1 MVRPNSRVRRCGQ
14 ALVLAAVL
22 SGCAQLLGGDTK
34 LPQRRYFKLPIEPL
48 RGSVEGSERPYP
60 FQVQVKSFEV
70 PRAYDRT
77 NIIRRRDQYEL
88 QRDNLHHW
96 MERPSDM
103 ITDAVKQYL
112 RQADL
117 FIHVGGE
124 HDFFDHRPDYVL
136 SGSVKAIERFDSG
149 DLWAVHLVMTMELV
163 RQADGK
169 VIWQDDFDEEKQVFS
184 PAMKHSVA
192 ALSGILGQ
200 RMKKAIEDIDFK
212 FLNKQRPTPVAP
224 IASDGETAPAA
235 RDTVLQTEAGHY
247 ELIPGKLAP

>member
-1 MVRPNSRVRRCGQ
+1 MVGPNSRIRRCGQ
-14 ALVLAAVL
+14 AIILAAAL
-22 SGCAQLLGGDTK
+22 SGCAQLLGGDAK
-34 LPQRRYFKLPIEPL
+34 LLQRRYFKLDIEPL
-48 RGSVEGSERPYP
+48 RGSLEGSERPYP
-60 FQVQVKSFEV
+60 FRLQVKGFEV

-77 NIIRRRDQYEL
+77 HIIRRRDQYEL

-117 FIHVGGE
+117 FTYVGGDR
-124 HDFFDHRPDYVL
+124 DFFEHRPDYVL

-149 DLWAVHLVMTMELV
+149 DLWAAHLVMTMELV

-169 VIWQDDFDEEKQVFS
+169 VIWQDDFDEEEQVFF
-184 PAMKHSVA
+184 PAMKYTVA
-192 ALSGILGQ
+192 VLSGILGKQ
-200 RMKKAIEDIDFK
+200 MQKTIEEIDFK
-212 FLNKQRPTPVAP
+212 FLNKQRPVP
-224 IASDGETAPAA
+224 IASVASDGETAPAA
-235 RDTVLQTEAGHY
+235 RDTVLQTKADHY

>member
-1 MVRPNSRVRRCGQ
+1 MVRPNSQVLRCAQ
-14 ALVLAAVL
+14 VLVLALFL

-34 LPQRRYFKLPIEPL
+34 LPQRRYFKLHIEPL
-48 RGSVEGSERPYP
+48 RGSVEDSERPYP
-60 FQVQVKSFEV
+60 FRLQVKGFEM

-77 NIIRRRDQYEL
+77 NIILRRDQYEL
-88 QRDNLHHW
+88 RRDNLHYW

-117 FIHVGGE
+117 FTYVGGDR
-124 HDFFDHRPDYVL
+124 DFFEHRPDYVL

-149 DLWAVHLVMTMELV
+149 DLWAAHLVMTMELV

-184 PAMKHSVA
+184 PAMIHTVA

-200 RMKKAIEDIDFK
+200 RMQKAIGEIDFK
-212 FLNKQRPTPVAP
+212 FSSKQRPAP
-224 IASDGETAPAA
+224 IASDGETAPAV
-235 RDTVLQTEAGHY
+235 RDTVLQTEADHY